1 MRGEDGRAIAVAY
14 DYIEARPL
22 GALAR
27 APPSPPARD
36 RLAGEVGAALT
47 ALHAVPVEEARAIGV
62 PERDL
67 GEELYAP
74 MVEACL
80 PHLGPRGRAWIE
92 GRFAEF
98 IDGGGSRGAPRTL
111 VHGDLDASHLL
122 ADADGRLA
130 AVIDWADAL
139 IADPAYDL
147 AGLLAG
153 CPPAFAERAI
163 ASYDGPAEPRP
174 RHAPPRRLLRRCA
187 AAVAGPLR
195 RRHRRRRRAPP
206 RHPPHRRPRRAC
218 GGAGEVAPP

>member
-27 APPSPPARD
+27 PARD
-36 RLAGEVGAALT
+36 RLAREVGAALT

-98 IDGGGSRGAPRTL
+98 IDGGGSHGAPRTL

-122 ADADGRLA
+122 AAADGRLA

-163 ASYDGPAEPRP
+163 ASYDGPASRDPDM
-174 RHAPPRRLLRRCA
+174 
-187 AAVAGPLR
+187 
-195 RRHRRRRRAPP
+195 RRRAAFYVDALPLWQV
-206 RHPPHRRPRRAC
+206 RYGGDID
-218 GGAGEVAPP
+218 GGAERRRGIRRIAARAAAASRAK